1 MLYGI
6 KTVASYVTGTD
17 IAGRNFAVYPDDTM
31 LVSYPRSGNTWTR
44 FLVANL
50 VFAGQTVDFTSIE
63 RLIPDTT
70 LQSHQQLK
78 RIARPRIIKSHEY
91 FDHRYPRTI
100 YIVRDP
106 RDVVL
111 SYYDYNRRN
120 KFIGDNVPL
129 ETFVDWFVSG
139 KLGSSSWG
147 TWGENVGS
155 WLYTRGG
162 SSTFLLL
169 HYADLRAN
177 PVEQMRRVAKFLGIS
192 PDPERLR
199 SAIELSSAA
208 RMREMEVL
216 QYDAWLKT
224 QSYAARRAKRNRV
237 RKEIPFVGEARS
249 NAWRTILSESSIHQ
263 IETAWGEIM
272 TNLGYE
278 LVTVPRTEIVPLAT
292 A

>member
-17 IAGRNFAVYPDDTM
+17 IAGRNFAVHPDDTM

-44 FLVANL
+44 FLIANL
-50 VFAGQTVDFTSIE
+50 VYSGQTVDFTSIE

-70 LQSHQQLK
+70 LQSHHKLK
-78 RIARPRIIKSHEY
+78 RIIRPRILKTHEY
-91 FDHRYPRTI
+91 FDHRYPRII

-120 KFIGDNVPL
+120 KFIDDDVPI
-129 ETFVDWFVSG
+129 ETFVEWFVLG
-139 KLGSSSWG
+139 KLGSSNWG
-147 TWGENVGS
+147 TWGENVAS
-155 WLYTRGG
+155 WLYTRANCPG
-162 SSTFLLL
+162 FLLL

-177 PVEQMRRVAKFLGIS
+177 PVEQLRRVARFLGIEA
-192 PDPERLR
+192 DAERLR
-199 SAIELSSAA
+199 TAVEMSSAH
-208 RMREMEVL
+208 RMRELEIQ

-224 QSYAARRAKRNRV
+224 QSLAARRAKRNRV
-237 RKEIPFVGEARS
+237 RKDIPFIGEARS
-249 NAWRTILSESSIHQ
+249 NAWRTILPESCVRQ
-263 IETAWGEIM
+263 IEAAWGEIM
-272 TNLGYE
+272 VHLGYE
-278 LVTVPRTEIVPLAT
+278 LVTVSSRRFAPLAR